1 MSDKCCYTIV
11 IAITAARKDT
21 SPKFAKQN
29 SKKTPSTAS
38 TKTVEKT
45 SHHVDASDEGPGYE
59 YVLNVL

>member
-21 SPKFAKQN
+21 SPKFVKQN
-29 SKKTPSTAS
+29 SKKTPSTVS
-38 TKTVEKT
+38 TKTVEK
-45 SHHVDASDEGPGYE
+45 HVDASDEGPGYE